1 MKRGKGAA
9 CILRT
14 THPPT
19 LRLTLGGFTGIIL
32 LFCSSPCVSRRPLHV
47 VPSRPLGG
55 FTGIA
60 LLYSRQNG
68 LIIAGSFAVAVLGM
82 YGGAYFQVG

>member
-1 MKRGKGAA
+1 MTPYRKPSGIRYANWLLTLDRQCHPRTETGKGAA
-9 CILRT
+9 CALRT

-19 LRLTLGGFTGIIL
+19 HPLRL
-32 LFCSSPCVSRRPLHV
+32 
-47 VPSRPLGG
+47 PLGG

-82 YGGAYFQVG
+82 YGGAFFQVG